1 MYYCSEC
8 GHVSKLSNYCRYCNK
23 KPANKKKIITIVIV
37 IAIILIIPLSTYI
50 CNSIENT
57 NKQMMLADAHTYI
70 SNAKIQYEE
79 DNLDNIINN
88 MPYMDKC
95 YYIYARNDGLYK
107 NSGNYIGSIL
117 VNNNKAEIWLSDGK
131 YMVTGTTNNLTI
143 IESKL
148 TATKTCNR

>member
-1 MYYCSEC
+1 MYCCDKC
-8 GHVSKLSNYCRYCNK
+8 GHIIKDPSYCKYCNK
-23 KPANKKKIITIVIV
+23 KTANKKKIITIIIV
-37 IAIILIIPLSTYI
+37 VAIILIIPLSIYI
-50 CNSIENT
+50 RNSIENT
-57 NKQMMLADAHTYI
+57 NKQMMLADAYTYI

-88 MPYMDKC
+88 VPYIDKC

-117 VNNNKAEIWLSDGK
+117 VNNNKAEIWLSDGN
-131 YMVTGTTNNLTI
+131 YIVTGTTSNLTI

-148 TATKTCNR
+148 TATKNCNK